1 MTTLARTRLVLVAAV
16 LVAGAAMVSAD
27 TLVLRN
33 GRRIT
38 GRLISVRG
46 DTIEFEQSGVTGERV
61 LRLDRDEVRTIE
73 LDRASYGGSGGTLS
87 GGRPAGMRERTIMV
101 AANSAANDTG
111 IDVRAGQ
118 TVYFEASGTVEWGP
132 GSRDDP
138 AGARNAAYNANRP
151 MPGRPPG
158 ALIGAIG
165 RESTDYF
172 FIGNDRGSM
181 RMRTA
186 GRLIL
191 RINDDYVR
199 DNRGSFRVTVYY

>member
-1 MTTLARTRLVLVAAV
+1 MHAQARMRLVLTAAAFVAA
-16 LVAGAAMVSAD
+16 AALASAD

-38 GRLISVRG
+38 GRLVSVSR
-46 DTIEFEQSGVTGERV
+46 DTVEFEQSESAGGRV

-73 LDRASYGGSGGTLS
+73 LDRSSYSGSDGTLS
-87 GGRPAGMRERTIMV
+87 GGRPGGMRERTVMV
-101 AANSAANDTG
+101 AASATAVDSG

-132 GSRDDP
+132 GSRDNP
-138 AGARNAAYNANRP
+138 AGARNATYNADRP
-151 MPGRPPG
+151 MPGRAPG

-172 FIGNDRGSM
+172 FIGDDRGPM
-181 RMRTA
+181 RMRSA
-186 GRLIL
+186 GRLFF
-191 RINDDYVR
+191 RVNDDYVK